1 MGPDTEDARAP
12 RPIPILLMVRE
23 LDIGGCE
30 NDLTKVA
37 VGIDRT
43 RFEPHVG
50 CLFARGIR
58 VPQLQSANV
67 PILEL
72 PVRGLLS
79 PSWLTGGR
87 MLRRYIRDHGIHLV
101 HTFDA
106 PMDTVAIPVAWAARV
121 PVLVKSHLWYRR
133 ALPRSQQL
141 CGSATDRLV
150 DAIIVNSRAVQRE
163 LVEHHGV
170 PEQRTYLCYNGVD
183 TLAFHPEGRPKQS
196 QNARLTIGAV
206 CALRPEKRLDVLFR
220 AFARARTAGLNA
232 RLVVVGS
239 GPMAESLEALRREL
253 GIEDS
258 SELHATT
265 SDVAGWMRQIDI
277 FVLSSDTESFPNA
290 LLEAMACGCCVVASS
305 VGGVPELVRNGEN
318 GLLFE
323 SGSADQLTQIIT
335 ALAADADRRRALG
348 AAAART
354 ARAEFSVQRNVANIE
369 RVYELLLSSDHA

>member
-1 MGPDTEDARAP
+1 
-12 RPIPILLMVRE
+12 
-23 LDIGGCE
+23 
-30 NDLTKVA
+30 
-37 VGIDRT
+37 
-43 RFEPHVG
+43 
-50 CLFARGIR
+50 
-58 VPQLQSANV
+58 
-67 PILEL
+67 
-72 PVRGLLS
+72 
-79 PSWLTGGR
+79 
-87 MLRRYIRDHGIHLV
+87 MLRRYVRDHGIQLV
-101 HTFDA
+101 HAFDA

-141 CGSATDRLV
+141 CGSATDHLV

-163 LVEHHGV
+163 LVENHGV
-170 PEQRTYLCYNGVD
+170 SEQRTYLCYNGVD
-183 TLAFHPEGRPKQS
+183 TIAFHPEGRPKQS
-196 QNARLTIGAV
+196 ENAKLTIGAV

-232 RLVVVGS
+232 RLVIVGS
-239 GPMAESLEALRREL
+239 GPIAESLEALRREL

-265 SDVAGWMRQIDI
+265 SDVARWMRQIDI

-323 SGSADQLTQIIT
+323 PGSTDQLTHILT
-335 ALAADADRRRALG
+335 ALAADVDRRRALG
-348 AAAART
+348 TAAART
-354 ARAEFSVQRNVANIE
+354 ARAEFSVERNVASVE
-369 RVYELLLSSDHA
+369 RVYESLLSSDHA

>member
-1 MGPDTEDARAP
+1 MGHNTEGTRAP
-12 RPIPILLMVRE
+12 RPVPILLMVRE

-30 NDLTKVA
+30 NDLTKLA

-58 VPQLQSANV
+58 MPQLQSAKV

-79 PSWLTGGR
+79 PSWLVGGR
-87 MLRRYIRDHGIHLV
+87 MLRRYIRDHKIQLV

-106 PMDTVAIPVAWAARV
+106 PMDLVAIPVAWAARV
-121 PVLVKSHLWYRR
+121 PVLIKSHLWYRG
-133 ALPRSQQL
+133 ALPRREQL
-141 CGSATDRLV
+141 CLAATDHLV
-150 DAIIVNSRAVQRE
+150 DAIVVNSRAVQRE
-163 LVEHHGV
+163 LVEHHRV
-170 PEQRTYLCYNGVD
+170 SVDRTYLCYNGVD
-183 TLAFHPEGRPKQS
+183 TGVFHPEGETDRPP
-196 QNARLTIGAV
+196 NATLTIGTV
-206 CALRPEKRLDVLFR
+206 CALRSEKRLDVLFR
-220 AFARARTAGLNA
+220 AFALARGAGLNA

-239 GPMAESLEALRREL
+239 GPMAEPLEALRRQL

-265 SDVAGWMRQIDI
+265 SDVAHWMRKFDI

-290 LLEAMACGCCVVASS
+290 LLEAMACGCCVVASD
-305 VGGVPELVRNGEN
+305 VGGVPELVRTGEN

-323 SGSADQLTQIIT
+323 SGNADQLTHILT
-335 ALAADADRRRALG
+335 ALAADTGRRRALG
-348 AAAART
+348 AEAART
-354 ARAEFSVQRNVANIE
+354 ARTEFSIERNVASIE
-369 RVYELLLSSDHA
+369 RTYDSLLSRDHA